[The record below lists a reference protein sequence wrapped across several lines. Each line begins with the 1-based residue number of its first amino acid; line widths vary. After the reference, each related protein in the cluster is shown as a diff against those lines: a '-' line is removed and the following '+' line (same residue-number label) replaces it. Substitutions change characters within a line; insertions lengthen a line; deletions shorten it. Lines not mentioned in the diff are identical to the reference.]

1 MLMTS
6 GSSSSVEK
14 SVEKRSSVEKSVE
27 KSNVPIPLTWE
38 QKDTESLHLGCNPI
52 IQAAY

>member
-14 SVEKRSSVEKSVE
+14 SAE
-27 KSNVPIPLTWE
+27 KSNPPPPLTWE
-38 QKDTESLHLGCNPI
+38 QKDTESLHLGYNPI
-52 IQAAY
+52 TEAAY

>member
-6 GSSSSVEK
+6 GPSSSVEK
-14 SVEKRSSVEKSVE
+14 SIEK
-27 KSNVPIPLTWE
+27 NNPPTPLTWE

-52 IQAAY
+52 IQAAFQAKFKTSD